1 MSFYLLH
8 PSTLKNTITNK
19 KKNSMKNKIFNNPLK
34 SGSLLSLA
42 MSLTLVSGASM
53 AKISTEDAA
62 KLSNELTPMGAV
74 RDANADG
81 SIPKWT
87 GGIKELPKGFT
98 KGDHHLDP
106 YPTDSVK
113 YTVTSKNLA
122 QYQSL
127 LTPGQVKLFET
138 YPDTYKMNVFQ
149 TRRSASYPEHVY
161 QESINNATRTELV
174 EEGNGITKAAVGIP
188 FPIPENGIEAIWNHI
203 LRYRGEAVTRQGGQ
217 AAPTASGDYTYLG
230 FDEKLM
236 LPYNVKGAS
245 AEELQATNILFK
257 FKQKVTEPA
266 RLAGTALLVHETMDQ
281 IKTPRQAWTYNTGQ
295 RRVRRAP
302 NVAYDAPGTGSDG
315 LRTTDDF
322 DMFNGAPDR
331 YTWTLKGKQELL
343 IPYNDYRLH
352 SSDVKYKDILQP
364 GHINPDLV
372 RYEKHRVWVVEAN
385 LKSTTRHTYKKR
397 VFFIDED
404 SWQIAV
410 TDIYD
415 NRDELY
421 RVGVAHG
428 INYYEVPT
436 QWSTLEVFHDL
447 QSRRYIA
454 MGLDNETDMYDFS
467 VSLKD
472 KNFTPSALR
481 REGRR

>member
-1 MSFYLLH
+1 MS
-8 PSTLKNTITNK
+8 NIM
-19 KKNSMKNKIFNNPLK
+19 KNSLK
-34 SGSLLSLA
+34 KLTLASVAVSLA
-42 MSLTLVSGASM
+42 IVSTATLAKVS
-53 AKISTEDAA
+53 STEVA
-62 KLSNELTPMGAV
+62 KLSKELTPIGAV
-74 RDANADG
+74 RAANKDG
-81 SIPKWT
+81 SIPAWN
-87 GGIKELPKGFT
+87 GGITSVPAGYT
-98 KGDHHLDP
+98 VGDHHIDP
-106 YPTDSVK
+106 FSTDKVK
-113 YTVTSKNLA
+113 YTITAANVGEYKA
-122 QYQSL
+122 M

-138 YPDTYKMNVFQ
+138 YPDTYKMNVYQ
-149 TRRSASYPEHVY
+149 SRRSASYPEHVY
-161 QESINNATRTELV
+161 QASIDNAGRTELV
-174 EEGNGITKAAVGIP
+174 EGGNGIVNAAVGIP
-188 FPIPENGIEAIWNHI
+188 FPVPQDGLEAIWNHI
-203 LRYRGEAVTRQGGQ
+203 LRYRGESLTREGGQ

-230 FDEKLM
+230 FDDQLM
-236 LPYNVKGAS
+236 IPYGVKGAS
-245 AEELQATNILFK
+245 ADKLKETNILFK

-266 RLAGTALLVHETMDQ
+266 RLAGTALLVHETMNQ
-281 IKTPRQAWTYNTGQ
+281 IQTPRQAWTYNTGQ

-302 NVAYDAPGTGSDG
+302 NVAYDTPGTASDG

-322 DMFNGAPDR
+322 DMFNGAPNR
-331 YTWTLKGKQELL
+331 YNWTLKGKQELL

-352 SSDVKYKDILQP
+352 SDSLKYADILMP
-364 GHINPDLV
+364 GHINPEHV

-385 LKSTTRHTYKKR
+385 LKSDTRHTYKKR

-428 INYYEVPT
+428 LNYYEVPT

-454 MGLDNETDMYDFS
+454 MGLDNEAKMYDFS
-467 VSLKD
+467 AELDDIS
-472 KNFTPSALR
+472 FTSSALR

>member
-1 MSFYLLH
+1 MLMNKLMKKS
-8 PSTLKNTITNK
+8 LKR
-19 KKNSMKNKIFNNPLK
+19 
-34 SGSLLSLA
+34 
-42 MSLTLVSGASM
+42 LTLASVAVTLALSSTATLAKVSP
-53 AKISTEDAA
+53 TDVE
-62 KLSNELTPMGAV
+62 KLSKELTPMGAV
-74 RDANADG
+74 RGANKDG
-81 SIPKWT
+81 SIPSWT
-87 GGIKELPKGFT
+87 GGITSVPAGYT
-98 KGDHHLDP
+98 VGDHHIDP
-106 YPTDSVK
+106 FSTDKVE
-113 YTVTSKNLA
+113 YTITAANVA
-122 QYQSL
+122 QYKAM

-138 YPDTYKMNVFQ
+138 YPDTYKMNVYQ
-149 TRRSASYPEHVY
+149 SRRSASYPEHVY
-161 QESINNATRTELV
+161 QASIDNAGRTELI
-174 EEGNGITKAAVGIP
+174 EEGNGIENAAVGIP
-188 FPIPENGIEAIWNHI
+188 FPVPKDGLEAIWNHI
-203 LRYRGEAVTRQGGQ
+203 LRYRGEALTREGGQ

-230 FDEKLM
+230 FDDQLM
-236 LPYNVKGAS
+236 LPYGMKGAS
-245 AEELQATNILFK
+245 AAKLKETNILFK

-266 RLAGTALLVHETMDQ
+266 RLAGTALLVHETMNQ
-281 IKTPRQAWTYNTGQ
+281 IQTPRQAWTYNTGQ

-302 NVAYDAPGTGSDG
+302 NVAYDTPGTASDG

-322 DMFNGAPDR
+322 DMFNGAPNR
-331 YTWTLKGKQELL
+331 YNWTLKGKQELL

-352 SSDVKYKDILQP
+352 SDSLKYEDILQP
-364 GHINPDLV
+364 GHINPEHV

-385 LKSTTRHTYKKR
+385 LKSDTRHTYKKR

-428 INYYEVPT
+428 LNYYEVPT

-454 MGLDNETDMYDFS
+454 MGLDNEAKMYDFS
-467 VSLKD
+467 AKLKNVS
-472 KNFTPSALR
+472 FTSSALK

>member
-1 MSFYLLH
+1 
-8 PSTLKNTITNK
+8 
-19 KKNSMKNKIFNNPLK
+19 MKNFT
-34 SGSLLSLA
+34 LLSLA
-42 MSLTLVSGASM
+42 VSLAFTTTGVALAKVSVD
-53 AKISTEDAA
+53 EAA
-62 KLSNELTPMGAV
+62 KLKSELTPLGAV
-74 RDANADG
+74 RGANADG
-81 SIPKWT
+81 SIPEWT
-87 GGIKELPKGFT
+87 GGITSAPAGYKE
-98 KGDHHLDP
+98 GDHHPDP
-106 YPTDSVK
+106 FSSDK
-113 YTVTSKNLA
+113 AQYTVTSQNVDEYK
-122 QYQSL
+122 SL
-127 LTPGQVKLFET
+127 LTPGQIKLFQT
-138 YPDTYKMNVFQ
+138 YPDSYKMNVYQ
-149 TRRSASYPEHVY
+149 TRRSASYPAHVY
-161 QESINNATRTELV
+161 QASIDNATRAELV
-174 EEGNGITKAAVGIP
+174 EEGNGISQAAVGIP
-188 FPIPENGIEAIWNHI
+188 FPLPANGLEAIWNHI
-203 LRYRGEAVTRQGGQ
+203 LRYRGESVTREGGQ

-230 FDEKLM
+230 FDEKLI

-245 AEELQATNILFK
+245 PEELQKTNILFK

-302 NVAYDAPGTGSDG
+302 NVAYDAPGTASDG

-343 IPYNDYRLH
+343 IAYNDYRLH
-352 SSDVKYKDILQP
+352 SDNVKYEDILQP
-364 GHINPDLV
+364 GHINPELV

-385 LKSTTRHTYKKR
+385 LKADTRHTYKKR

-404 SWQIAV
+404 SWQVAV

-428 INYYEVPT
+428 INYYELPA

-454 MGLDNETDMYDFS
+454 MGLDNEARMYDFS
-467 VSLKD
+467 TKLDEKS
-472 KNFTPSALR
+472 FTPSALR

>member
-1 MSFYLLH
+1 MRNIF
-8 PSTLKNTITNK
+8 KNTFK
-19 KKNSMKNKIFNNPLK
+19 K
-34 SGSLLSLA
+34 A
-42 MSLTLVSGASM
+42 TLVSMAVTVALASTCAS
-53 AKISTEDAA
+53 AKVSQQDAA
-62 KLSNELTPMGAV
+62 KLEKELTPFGAV
-74 RDANADG
+74 RAANADG

-87 GGIKELPKGFT
+87 GGITSVPAGYKV
-98 KGDHHLDP
+98 GDHHIDP
-106 YPTDSVK
+106 FADDK
-113 YTVTSKNLA
+113 ALYTITAKNLA
-122 QYQSL
+122 EYKSI

-138 YPDTYKMNVFQ
+138 YPDTYKMTVY
-149 TRRSASYPEHVY
+149 TSRRSASYPEHVY
-161 QESINNATRTELV
+161 QATLDNATRTELV
-174 EEGNGITKAAVGIP
+174 EGGNGIVQAAIGIP
-188 FPIPENGIEAIWNHI
+188 FPVPKDGLEAIWNHI
-203 LRYRGEAVTRQGGQ
+203 LRYRGEQITREGGQ

-230 FDEKLM
+230 FDDQL
-236 LPYNVKGAS
+236 LIPYGVKGVK
-245 AEELQATNILFK
+245 AEELQQTNILFK

-302 NVAYDAPGTGSDG
+302 NVAYDAPGTASDG

-322 DMFNGAPDR
+322 DMFNGAPNR

-352 SSDVKYKDILQP
+352 SDNLKYDQILQP
-364 GHINPDLV
+364 GHINPELV

-385 LKSTTRHTYKKR
+385 LKSDTRHTYKKR
-397 VFFIDED
+397 VFYIDED
-404 SWQIAV
+404 SWQVAV

-428 INYYEVPT
+428 LNYYEVPT

-454 MGLDNETDMYDFS
+454 MGLDNEANMYDFS
-467 VSLKD
+467 ADLNDVD
-472 KNFTPSALR
+472 FTSSALR